1 MELKDR
7 SGNFWCDRSLDHLF
21 QDCGLI
27 LAADK
32 NEQLMAAHDGSDSH
46 GVCLTRN
53 IFFAGKETLICLDR
67 CFSEV
72 NTVCLIFKM
81 VGWFVEA
88 NVTVVT
94 ETKKL
99 DVSRSD
105 AVDQFVVGLAALF
118 AVSFRTIRN
127 MSIVI
132 RDVHAVKKMRIH
144 EITIALFMG
153 TWKSLIFI
161 KIYSGDL

>member
-1 MELKDR
+1 
-7 SGNFWCDRSLDHLF
+7 
-21 QDCGLI
+21 
-27 LAADK
+27 
-32 NEQLMAAHDGSDSH
+32 
-46 GVCLTRN
+46 
-53 IFFAGKETLICLDR
+53 
-67 CFSEV
+67 
-72 NTVCLIFKM
+72 M